1 LPRTFEAW
9 VELLFR
15 RWHQFIYW
23 TAVVF
28 ALVVLGTMLWPPFY
42 QSSAKIL
49 VQDDRASLPASP
61 AIEAAQQTL
70 QGTASSSP
78 AEQDMN
84 SEMELLTSAYLIQRT
99 VAGLTPARKSLAER
113 VVEFISKGMNLPTR
127 LYTLL
132 HNGPVPD
139 PQHLWVE
146 KLGRHLDCSLI
157 KRSNI
162 IEVTF
167 GSRDAKWSHDFLT
180 RLLDHYLQLRGEI
193 SHDPQAERF
202 FMHQAELLRATLVQ
216 SQNNLRALEVQ
227 TGVTDFDEQ
236 QKAIVDQ
243 LAGFQAKYRQSQ
255 SELAGTVEQI
265 NYLNQEIQK
274 YPERINTEAK
284 TVQNLAL
291 QTLKPQVLAL
301 EAERAEL
308 LSRYRPESRRIQSI
322 DAKLQAA
329 QALLL
334 PEKTRDVQEVSTS
347 INPVWQTLSSTLAQA
362 KVNAASLTAS
372 QTALAQQI
380 ALYQQQLKDV
390 GDNGVEIEQLRQQV
404 DTDKEIY
411 LSYLRKGEEARAAEA
426 LNLNKILDVNIAEP
440 PTLPVEPSFP
450 KMSIN
455 LVAGLLLAW
464 AIAFAIVYQA
474 EIRDPRIY
482 SPEMVSQV
490 SGVPTIAVVALAA
503 KE

>member
-1 LPRTFEAW
+1 MPNTFAAW
-9 VELLFR
+9 IELLFR

-28 ALVVLGTMLWPPFY
+28 ASVVVVTMLWPPSY
-42 QSSAKIL
+42 VSSAKIL

-70 QGTASSSP
+70 QGSANSTP

-84 SEMELLTSAYLIQRT
+84 SEMELLTSAYLIQQT
-99 VAGLTPARKSLAER
+99 VAGLTPAKKSLAER
-113 VVEFISKGMNLPTR
+113 LMASISKWMSLPND

-132 HNGPVPD
+132 HSGPAPD
-139 PQHLWVE
+139 PQHLWIE
-146 KLGRHLDCSLI
+146 KLGRHLDCTLI

-167 GSRDAKWSHDFLT
+167 ASRNARWSHDFLA

-202 FMHQAELLRATLVQ
+202 FMHQAELLRTKLVQ

-243 LAGFQAKYRQSQ
+243 LASFQAKYRKNQSD
-255 SELAGTVEQI
+255 LAGTVEQVT
-265 NYLNQEIQK
+265 YLNKEIQK
-274 YPERINTEAK
+274 YPERIDTEAK
-284 TVQNLAL
+284 TVQNVAL
-291 QTLKPQVLAL
+291 QTLKPQVLQL
-301 EAERAEL
+301 ETEKAEL
-308 LSRYRPESRRIQSI
+308 LSRYRPDSKRIQSI

-334 PEKTRDVQEVSTS
+334 HENTRDVQEVSTS
-347 INPVWQTLSSTLAQA
+347 INPIWQALSSTLAQA
-362 KVNAASLTAS
+362 KVTAAALTAS
-372 QTALAQQI
+372 QTELAQQI
-380 ALYQQQLKDV
+380 AIYQQQLKDV

-411 LSYLRKGEEARAAEA
+411 LSYLRKGEEARAAAA
-426 LNLNKILDVNIAEP
+426 LNLNKILDVNVAEP
-440 PTLPVEPSFP
+440 PTLPVEPSSP

-474 EIRDPRIY
+474 EMRDPRIY
-482 SPEMVSQV
+482 SPEMVSEV
-490 SGVPTIAVVALAA
+490 SGVSTIAVVAVALR
-503 KE
+503 E